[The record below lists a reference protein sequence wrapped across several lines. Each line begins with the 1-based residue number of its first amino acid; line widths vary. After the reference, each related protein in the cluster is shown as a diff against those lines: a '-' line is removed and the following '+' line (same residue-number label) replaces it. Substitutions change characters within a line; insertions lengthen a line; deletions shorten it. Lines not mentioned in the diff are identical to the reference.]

1 MTESD
6 LVIVGSFAN
15 RIEAEVAQGALHAAG
30 IESVITADDA
40 GGQYAALAFTGS
52 GVRVSVCSGDRE
64 QAEEIL
70 RRASLPTDEPPAAA
84 DE

>member
-1 MTESD
+1 MNDAD
-6 LVIVGSFAN
+6 LVIIGSFPN
-15 RIEAEVAQGALHAAG
+15 RIEAEIVQGALHAAG

-52 GVRVSVCSGDRE
+52 GVRVSVGLDDRE

-70 RRASLPTDEPPAAA
+70 RRASLPADEPPPSQ
-84 DE
+84 D